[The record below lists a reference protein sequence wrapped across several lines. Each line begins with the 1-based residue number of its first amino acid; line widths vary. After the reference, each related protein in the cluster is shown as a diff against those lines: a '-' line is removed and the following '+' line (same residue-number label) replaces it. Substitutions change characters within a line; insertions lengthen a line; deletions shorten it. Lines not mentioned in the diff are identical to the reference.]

1 MGTIVGLVVA
11 VLVASGLALG
21 AAEFVVS
28 SQEQTPANSAPIDQP
43 FIPPYGAR

>member
-11 VLVASGLALG
+11 VLVASGLAVG

-28 SQEQTPANSAPIDQP
+28 SQEQTPANSAPIEQP

>member
-11 VLVASGLALG
+11 VLVASGLAFG

-28 SQEQTPANSAPIDQP
+28 SQEQTPANSPAIEQP
-43 FIPPYGAR
+43 FIPPYGGR

>member
-11 VLVASGLALG
+11 VLVATGLAVG

-28 SQEQTPANSAPIDQP
+28 SQEQTPDNSAPIEQP